1 MRIGKVCFPTYGG
14 SGAVAGELAKGLA
27 ERGHMIHIISSELPF
42 RLKTFTRNIVFHEVS
57 SQIFAPITVPQ
68 YVLSLASRIIEIC
81 QEYAIEVL
89 HLHYAVPHA
98 TSGFLARSIMGDKS
112 PVLITT
118 LHGTDITLVGS
129 HPSFFP
135 ITKFSIEQSDGVTS
149 VSNYLKRTTHEVF
162 TIEKDIR
169 VIYNFIDTEK
179 YVPRTAEDLKCNFCS
194 REEKVL
200 MHISNFRP
208 VKRVM
213 DVVDIFYEV
222 QKEVNCRLVLIGDG
236 EDRAA
241 AIRSAWNRGLSD
253 RVIFLGKQDNV
264 EDLIPMADVFL
275 FPSANESFGLAALEA
290 LSCGVPVVG
299 TRSGGLPEVVEDG
312 RCGYLHPVGAVKE
325 MAASVI
331 ELLNNRERMEEFR
344 SNARNRAVENF
355 NQKTI
360 ITHYERYYE
369 EVVNAKRAKV

>member
-1 MRIGKVCFPTYGG
+1 
-14 SGAVAGELAKGLA
+14 
-27 ERGHMIHIISSELPF
+27 
-42 RLKTFTRNIVFHEVS
+42 
-57 SQIFAPITVPQ
+57 
-68 YVLSLASRIIEIC
+68 
-81 QEYAIEVL
+81 
-89 HLHYAVPHA
+89 
-98 TSGFLARSIMGDKS
+98 MGDKS